1 MNLTVL
7 KKTGQIEEFNNQKII
22 DAITKSAKRIEYV
35 FSESTKF
42 HIITYIH
49 KRFEDR
55 EEPIVVAELH
65 EVVEDALR
73 KYVPEVAREYA
84 SYRDYKKRFNQ
95 AFENI
100 IDNSKSIIFEGSKEN
115 ANKDSQLIS
124 TKKELVSGTLSKE
137 LYLEYELPKDI
148 SQAHK
153 EGGMYIH
160 DTGDRIFGSIN
171 CCLFDMATLL
181 KGGFNLN
188 GVKYTEPK
196 TVESAIRVLSDVI
209 LQASSQQ
216 YGRTI
221 CHLV

>member
-7 KKTGQIEEFNNQKII
+7 KKNGQIEEFNNQKII
-22 DAITKSAKRIEYV
+22 DAITKSAKRIDYEFTKGEY
-35 FSESTKF
+35 F
-42 HIITYIH
+42 HIVTYVLM
-49 KRFEDR
+49 RFQER

-65 EVVEDALR
+65 EAVEDALK
-73 KYVPEVAREYA
+73 KYAPQVAVEYV
-84 SYRDYKKRFNQ
+84 SYRGYKKRFNK
-95 AFENI
+95 AFDNI
-100 IDNSKSIIFEGSKEN
+100 LMNSKSIIYDGSKEN

-124 TKKELVSGTLSKE
+124 TKKELVSGALSKE

-148 SQAHK
+148 AEAHIS
-153 EGGMYIH
+153 GGMYIH
-160 DTGDRIFGSIN
+160 DTGDRLFGSIN

-216 YGRTI
+216 YGRI
-221 CHLV
+221 NCHLV